1 MGEQYG
7 SENAQAIRQ
16 FMDSWKRNYSRAA
29 FIDTGIGNTHHARI
43 AQAMAQENGW
53 AYEALRGSP
62 DVLAAVLT
70 PTPDPRVCDVPPG
83 MVTAFDAVSR
93 SLTARTP
100 AGAAGTRPKPAAAL
114 PTRITRTPR
123 TGYGLGIDA
132 GGTYTDAAV
141 FDWAERRVVAK
152 AKAPTTHWD
161 YAIGI
166 GGALDLLPPEL
177 LRQVNEVA
185 VSTTL
190 ATNAIVE
197 GRGQRVGLLL
207 MPPAGDDGLERISHR
222 PMRVV
227 PGQMAIDGTELA
239 PTDLDAAARVAREL
253 VA

>member
-1 MGEQYG
+1 M
-7 SENAQAIRQ
+7 
-16 FMDSWKRNYSRAA
+16 
-29 FIDTGIGNTHHARI
+29 
-43 AQAMAQENGW
+43 
-53 AYEALRGSP
+53 
-62 DVLAAVLT
+62 
-70 PTPDPRVCDVPPG
+70 
-83 MVTAFDAVSR
+83 
-93 SLTARTP
+93 
-100 AGAAGTRPKPAAAL
+100 
-114 PTRITRTPR
+114 
-123 TGYGLGIDA
+123 
-132 GGTYTDAAV
+132 
-141 FDWAERRVVAK
+141 VAK

-222 PMRVV
+222 PMRVI

-253 VA
+253 VVAEHVRAFAVTGYASSVNPAHELAVMQAVKATARPAKARSFFQRTNSETKMQTTNKQVLAYLRRIGSNGGKKTSEAKKAACRANGKKKKTRRTS